1 MNLITVFDYLGV
13 FIFAVSGALVA
24 IRHNMDLFGVLL
36 IGLLP
41 AVGGGTLRDILLD
54 VPVFWLSD
62 PWVITFALLGGGS
75 AIIYRYWTQ
84 VRALIWVDALGLSFF
99 AMLGTVKAIQLGHG
113 FVTVVIMGT
122 ITATAGGLIRDVVC
136 GESPLLLKGDIYAT
150 AALAGSSVCYLAL
163 KIGVWSA
170 LSILLGFSLTL
181 IIRVIAIH
189 YKLSL
194 PTTDWLRSK
203 K

>member
-1 MNLITVFDYLGV
+1 
-13 FIFAVSGALVA
+13 
-24 IRHNMDLFGVLL
+24 
-36 IGLLP
+36 
-41 AVGGGTLRDILLD
+41 
-54 VPVFWLSD
+54 
-62 PWVITFALLGGGS
+62 
-75 AIIYRYWTQ
+75 
-84 VRALIWVDALGLSFF
+84 
-99 AMLGTVKAIQLGHG
+99 
-113 FVTVVIMGT
+113 MGT

-163 KIGVWSA
+163 KTGVWSA